1 MDDSDENAVRR
12 KRYEEKRRYGKQPRN
27 YLGYTVNLFAVHL
40 GTNAWNYQDGEVCTV
55 RLVKELLQC

>member
-40 GTNAWNYQDGEVCTV
+40 GTNTWNYQD
-55 RLVKELLQC
+55 